1 MKRLV
6 NPSGSARCSDLAPLK
21 AYDQRPPACSHPTAR
36 GFTLIELL
44 VVIAIIAIL
53 ASLLLPALS
62 KAKKNSQGSVCF
74 NNQKQ
79 WGLAVQFY
87 AGENDEKLPY
97 AWGTGA
103 LPNTAQPYYNAT
115 SGGSLLSPFLAVPRA
130 TPTLVPG
137 SNPVGPG
144 GNSNYDCPAQDHT
157 NPNYI
162 PTVVFTAGKV
172 SYVANQR
179 YRLNP
184 YLGGQGLGWSPPMN
198 PFPGTKM
205 TLISRPA
212 DKVFAF
218 DTASMTTA
226 NAGCMVH
233 YAYCLT
239 PGNFGVTGSTY
250 TGGPS
255 GDPTDPMN
263 YSVGGY
269 AMPNIG
275 IPHGKKTGVLF
286 MDGSVDLVPP
296 TSPITFGGIRS
307 GTANDNS
314 WTLN

>member
-1 MKRLV
+1 MLSNTMKALPVSLLRRK
-6 NPSGSARCSDLAPLK
+6 S
-21 AYDQRPPACSHPTAR
+21 AR

-53 ASLLLPALS
+53 AGMLLPALA
-62 KAKKNSQGSVCF
+62 KAKKTAQGGVCI

-79 WGLAVQFY
+79 WGLAAQLY
-87 AGENDEKLPY
+87 ASENDEKLPY

-115 SGGSLLSPFLAVPRA
+115 SGGSLLSPFLAVPA
-130 TPTLVPG
+130 SVPAIVAG
-137 SNPVGPG
+137 ANPLGTG

-157 NPNYI
+157 NPRYI

-184 YLGGQGLGWSPPMN
+184 YLGGQGLGWSPPGN
-198 PFPGTKM
+198 SFPGIKLTAVG
-205 TLISRPA
+205 RPA

-239 PGNFGVTGSTY
+239 PGNFGVTGSSY
-250 TGGPS
+250 TGGPG

-275 IPHGKKTGVLF
+275 IPHGKRTGIVF
-286 MDGSVDLVPP
+286 MDGSVQLVPP
-296 TSPITFGGIRS
+296 TSPITFGGIL
-307 GTANDNS
+307 ANGSNPINDAS
-314 WTLN
+314 WILN

>member
-1 MKRLV
+1 MKAT
-6 NPSGSARCSDLAPLK
+6 SAFASQRAP
-21 AYDQRPPACSHPTAR
+21 AR

-53 ASLLLPALS
+53 ASLLLPALAS
-62 KAKKNSQGSVCF
+62 AKKKGQGSVCI

-87 AGENDEKLPY
+87 SGENDEKLPY

-103 LPNTAQPYYNAT
+103 LPNTSPPYYNAT
-115 SGGSLLSPFLAVPRA
+115 GGGSLLSPYLSVPMTTA
-130 TPTLVPG
+130 NLVAGQMPL
-137 SNPVGPG
+137 GPG
-144 GNSNYDCPAQDHT
+144 GNSNYDCPAQDHR
-157 NPNYI
+157 NSSYI

-172 SYVANQR
+172 NYVANMR

-184 YLGGQGLGWSPPMN
+184 YLSGQGLGWTPPGTS
-198 PFPGTKM
+198 FPGSKM
-205 TLISRPA
+205 TAISRPS
-212 DKVFAF
+212 DKVFAY

-233 YAYCLT
+233 YAYSLT

-250 TGGPS
+250 TGGAS

-269 AMPNIG
+269 CMPNIG
-275 IPHGKKTGVLF
+275 IPHGRRSGIVF
-286 MDGSVDLVPP
+286 MDGAVDLVPP
-296 TSPITFGGIRS
+296 TSPITFGGIPT

-314 WTLN
+314 WILN

>member
-1 MKRLV
+1 M
-6 NPSGSARCSDLAPLK
+6 NAASSCSWSRRA
-21 AYDQRPPACSHPTAR
+21 SR

-53 ASLLLPALS
+53 AGLLLPALAS
-62 KAKKNSQGSVCF
+62 AKKKGQGSVCI

-79 WGLAVQFY
+79 WGLALQLY
-87 AGENDEKLPY
+87 AGENDENMPY

-115 SGGSLLSPFLAVPRA
+115 SGGSLLSPFLAVPQP

-137 SNPVGPG
+137 SNPVGSG
-144 GNSNYDCPAQDHT
+144 GNSNYDCPAQDHQ
-157 NPNYI
+157 NRNYI

-172 SYVANQR
+172 NYVANQR

-184 YLGGQGLGWSPPMN
+184 YLGGQGLGWSPPGN
-198 PFPGTKM
+198 SFPGIKM
-205 TLISRPA
+205 TVVNNPK

-226 NAGCMVH
+226 NAGSMVH

-250 TGGPS
+250 TGGPG
-255 GDPTDPMN
+255 GDPTNPMN

-275 IPHGKKTGVLF
+275 IPHGKRTGIVF
-286 MDGSVDLVPP
+286 IDGSVDLVPP
-296 TSPITFGGIRS
+296 TSPITFGGIVS

-314 WTLN
+314 WILK

>member
-1 MKRLV
+1 MKLLPV
-6 NPSGSARCSDLAPLK
+6 PT
-21 AYDQRPPACSHPTAR
+21 PPRSSAR

-53 ASLLLPALS
+53 AGMLLPALA
-62 KAKKNSQGSVCF
+62 KAKKSAQGGVCI

-79 WGLAVQFY
+79 WGVAVQLY
-87 AGENDEKLPY
+87 SSEGDEKLPY
-97 AWGTGA
+97 AWWGPDPA
-103 LPNTAQPYYNAT
+103 LPNSAPPYYNAT
-115 SGGSLLSPFLAVPRA
+115 SGGSLLSPYLAVPP
-130 TPTLVPG
+130 PTVALVAG
-137 SNPVGPG
+137 QMPVGPG
-144 GNSNYDCPAQDHT
+144 GNSNYDCPAQDHQ
-157 NPNYI
+157 NRNYI
-162 PTVVFTAGKV
+162 PTVVLTAGKM

-184 YLGGQGLGWSPPMN
+184 YLGGLGLGWSPPGN

-205 TLISRPA
+205 TAISRPA

-218 DTASMTTA
+218 DTCSLSPA

-239 PGNFGVTGSTY
+239 PGNFGVTGSSY
-250 TGGPS
+250 TGGAS

-269 AMPNIG
+269 CMPNIG
-275 IPHGKKTGVLF
+275 IPHGKRTGIVF

-296 TSPITFGGIRS
+296 TSPITFGGIVS

-314 WTLN
+314 WILN